1 MACENRRRKQQSH
14 ATTLHELD
22 VRDISFTNVDAPFVA
37 IPRRTTAYE
46 DDKLRIEWEVTM
58 NSGES
63 RNDILR
69 WLLTG
74 ACVIWL
80 FVIEHFE
87 LFRHKNLQ
95 REVLSIISAWYLLER
110 LWTLLESLPSSVSA
124 RAAFTATA
132 VFFISV
138 DSAGLFRPQQLL
150 FEVLSIL
157 SAWYLLGRLLDLLKS
172 QASALPPPASSA
184 PATAEATRQD
194 DATVA
199 PATGRAKRE
208 GIKTTT
214 TGQDSSHAIA
224 GLSPTICIPSAVPVD
239 TAAELEMA
247 RHQASATASI
257 TTAVAVVASPDLAQ
271 TRQSVKSDTGAA
283 TAACSGYDTT
293 VPDFSDAENTVAN
306 TRAELTYQA
315 GVAPTT
321 TAPAGAIASAEL
333 ALVPPH
339 VKSPTST
346 ATAACDERDAPM
358 PFCSNEAT
366 TEAQIRA
373 ELAAQASAAAADA
386 AASAAAAVVASSE
399 IAMAQEEA
407 SRANSCAR
415 TAARECNTARLERHQ
430 ERFDNKRLQSELKE
444 KDTENARLQAELKEK
459 DNAAITAAEELIT
472 AREKVLYATSASNE
486 DAEGRWLAETGRA
499 SAVAAVAELRVSLK
513 QKENIATAANEE
525 LAAARKETDRL
536 SLVAKEAIAGRQ
548 SLEHERNTAA
558 ADSFKLRQTLK
569 HQIAIAAAT
578 TETLQTYRHQANLAA
593 LKTAA
598 DAERCRSAELER
610 DVALADS
617 AALREELATQT
628 AATATVTK
636 ELDIYQHQANLAA
649 LETAADAER
658 CRSAELERD
667 VALADSAALGEEL
680 ATQTAATATVT
691 KELDIYRHQ
700 ANLAALKTAAD
711 AERCR
716 SAELERDVALA
727 DSAALREELATQ
739 TAATATVTE
748 ELDIYRHQ
756 ANLAALETAADA
768 ERCRSAELERD
779 VALADSAAL
788 REELATQTA
797 ATATVTK
804 EYETARMGAD
814 RAALAW
820 KADARE
826 RDMLRQERETAS
838 SRAVVELRAAL
849 KEQIT
854 VTASITVELES
865 CRKEASRAA
874 LLAAQ
879 QRRESERESNISRR
893 ARKRATAAFGKMRSR
908 LDRITAAAKTTASQL
923 TSARKNES
931 LAVKEAETLTFQR
944 DRVIFERDTL
954 KASLA
959 EVKSERDRVMLDWNA
974 LNTTLHELGSARDR
988 AVSERDTINDTLVE
1002 VQAELDRM
1010 KKKRGNSA
1018 LEERQASAA
1027 GTAETVMPNDVAGA
1041 GSIVARKRARIHPR
1055 FLRGEDVSPIV
1066 AFYRD
1071 GGRTLGLRAGG
1082 QGLSLSEI
1090 FEKTDEWLEKKHD
1103 YIQWLFPTQQPSRY
1117 ASNAPILTSRDI
1129 IELASLYGKP
1139 RRNMVSA
1146 LGKMLSFYRLRIIP
1160 DEGPA
1165 VRIAKGG
1172 NFDPNKAE
1180 WTRPSNHNALR
1191 LTRIISSLR
1200 LFELD
1205 LYANALQVFLRDM
1218 PELRDHPSQRYWQSA

>member
-1 MACENRRRKQQSH
+1 MVAISALAISEGAPAIKRRKSPRSIKRYKLLSKRVHPHLPTVISTLRRSARRR
-14 ATTLHELD
+14 
-22 VRDISFTNVDAPFVA
+22 
-37 IPRRTTAYE
+37 RRPCKKTEAH
-46 DDKLRIEWEVTM
+46 
-58 NSGES
+58 
-63 RNDILR
+63 
-69 WLLTG
+69 
-74 ACVIWL
+74 C
-80 FVIEHFE
+80 
-87 LFRHKNLQ
+87 
-95 REVLSIISAWYLLER
+95 
-110 LWTLLESLPSSVSA
+110 PSTCGHNWKHSN
-124 RAAFTATA
+124 
-132 VFFISV
+132 
-138 DSAGLFRPQQLL
+138 
-150 FEVLSIL
+150 
-157 SAWYLLGRLLDLLKS
+157 
-172 QASALPPPASSA
+172 
-184 PATAEATRQD
+184 
-194 DATVA
+194 
-199 PATGRAKRE
+199 
-208 GIKTTT
+208 
-214 TGQDSSHAIA
+214 
-224 GLSPTICIPSAVPVD
+224 
-239 TAAELEMA
+239 
-247 RHQASATASI
+247 
-257 TTAVAVVASPDLAQ
+257 
-271 TRQSVKSDTGAA
+271 TGAA

-293 VPDFSDAENTVAN
+293 APDFSDAENTVAN

-366 TEAQIRA
+366 TVAQIRA
-373 ELAAQASAAAADA
+373 ELAAQANAAAADA

-399 IAMAQEEA
+399 MAMAQEEA

-430 ERFDNKRLQSELKE
+430 ERMDNKRLRSELKE

-472 AREKVLYATSASNE
+472 AREKVVYATSASNE

-513 QKENIATAANEE
+513 QKENIATAATEE
-525 LAAARKETDRL
+525 LAAARKESDRL

-569 HQIAIAAAT
+569 QQIAIAAAT

-593 LKTAA
+593 LATGK
-598 DAERCRSAELER
+598 DAERCRAAELERDVALADSAALREELANLAALATGEDAERCRAAESER

-636 ELDIYQHQANLAA
+636 ELDIY
-649 LETAADAER
+649 
-658 CRSAELERD
+658 
-667 VALADSAALGEEL
+667 
-680 ATQTAATATVT
+680 
-691 KELDIYRHQ
+691 RHQ
-700 ANLAALKTAAD
+700 ANLAALATGKH

-716 SAELERDVALA
+716 A
-727 DSAALREELATQ
+727 
-739 TAATATVTE
+739 
-748 ELDIYRHQ
+748 
-756 ANLAALETAADA
+756 
-768 ERCRSAELERD
+768 AELERD

-838 SRAVVELRAAL
+838 SRAIVELRAAL

-854 VTASITVELES
+854 VTASITGELES
-865 CRKEASRAA
+865 CRLEASRAA

-879 QRRESERESNISRR
+879 QRGVSERESNASRR
-893 ARKRATAAFGKMRSR
+893 ARKRAAAAFGKMRSR

-1055 FLRGEDVSPIV
+1055 FLRGADVSPIV

-1146 LGKMLSFYRLRIIP
+1146 LGKMLSFYRLRIMP